1 MDTKMTHTSGHS
13 HSEPQI
19 KRFILLGSTF
29 PLSLIRRKVV
39 IEPQAIESLKE
50 LLRTC
55 AVASFWGHQSTLG
68 LAQSILGAD
77 LMPRTERPALRLTQ
91 DNLPEL
97 DGQVFSECWVL
108 SPEYVPGF
116 RPAIGEEVPAEK
128 IRSWQ
133 VLRVKWEE

>member
-1 MDTKMTHTSGHS
+1 MS
-13 HSEPQI
+13 HAVAQSQSERPM
-19 KRFILLGSTF
+19 RSILLGSTF
-29 PLSLIRRKVV
+29 PLSLIRRRVV
-39 IEPQAIESLKE
+39 IEPQPIESLKG
-50 LLRTC
+50 LLRTG

-68 LAQSILGAD
+68 SAQAILGAD
-77 LMPRTERPALRLTQ
+77 LSPRTERPALRLTP